1 MSNST
6 QIETLHDVIIGKNGL
21 IKLLQE
27 TIENLDAQLMD
38 WSTLKPIDTDRNQY
52 TRNGNIR
59 SWQLKKLLSSLQDYH
74 CTKNEVF
81 H

>member
-6 QIETLHDVIIGKNGL
+6 QVEILHDVIIGKNGL

-27 TIENLDAQLMD
+27 TIENLNAQLMD

-52 TRNGNIR
+52 T
-59 SWQLKKLLSSLQDYH
+59 
-74 CTKNEVF
+74 
-81 H
+81 